1 MQSPLKEFRQR
12 LGLTVGEMAA
22 ALGLIY
28 SSYYNA
34 ERGLSGIPRKAIP
47 ALEELGA
54 DPRDLAQLQ
63 KEWISDRA
71 AERRQAIL
79 AKVKGAAA

>member
-1 MQSPLKEFRQR
+1 MQSPLQAFRER

-28 SSYYNA
+28 SAYYNA
-34 ERGLSGIPRKAIP
+34 ERGLGAIPRKAIP

-54 DPRDLAQLQ
+54 DTGNLAQLQ
-63 KEWISDRA
+63 KQWISDRA
-71 AERRQAIL
+71 AARRQAIL
-79 AKVKGAAA
+79 AKVKGAA